1 MSLLT
6 DTQQEFYRAY
16 SQSYR
21 TEANKRVIVFV
32 VDVVF
37 AAAAAAVTIMTIG
50 DYWKSALDILASW
63 SPPAVLLWLIV
74 RETDL
79 IGDDREHRRI
89 AVTIQE
95 QFDLTFWKSD
105 NWHEGWNQL
114 LCGDPTEPRTI
125 KDLALS
131 YEGEP
136 LADDYWVDTTGL
148 LANNAALLRI
158 RQSAG
163 WGAKGHARYER
174 LNRSAAW
181 VGFLIVLAVALLF
194 DLSTRDAA
202 VVLMTVA
209 PLLVGRLQSARAHA
223 SLAQRRE
230 TLERHIQKLLS
241 SSTPATKRDVRIT
254 QGELCRMRLENRR
267 IPVWLYTRYAA
278 RDRKTVDTAAA
289 QDTKRLQQSRQQ
301 AHDKSLAP

>member
-6 DTQQEFYRAY
+6 DTQQELYRAY

-21 TEANKRVIVFV
+21 TEANKRAIAFV

-50 DYWKSALDILASW
+50 DLWKSALDILASW

-79 IGDDREHRRI
+79 LGDDREHRRI

-114 LCGDPTEPRTI
+114 LCGDPMERRTI
-125 KDLALS
+125 KNLALS

-148 LANNAALLRI
+148 LANDAALLRI

-163 WGAKGHARYER
+163 WGAKGHARYAR

-181 VGFLIVLAVALLF
+181 VGFLIVLVVALLF

-209 PLLVGRLQSARAHA
+209 PLLVGRLQSARAPRL
-223 SLAQRRE
+223 SGSE
-230 TLERHIQKLLS
+230 T
-241 SSTPATKRDVRIT
+241 
-254 QGELCRMRLENRR
+254 
-267 IPVWLYTRYAA
+267 
-278 RDRKTVDTAAA
+278 
-289 QDTKRLQQSRQQ
+289 
-301 AHDKSLAP
+301 